1 MLVLTQRA
9 GDSLEIGNV
18 SVLLLGLTGSKAKI
32 GIMAPAEVSISRNGR
47 SALGSDDT
55 RAALTNETRLEEC
68 KRLAEM
74 AIRARRR
81 YRAAEEALML
91 SVGLTD
97 ESAPAVIDYVESLV
111 DGRMTPEETLD
122 ALEFMA
128 VRSWQV

>member
-1 MLVLTQRA
+1 M
-9 GDSLEIGNV
+9 EIGNV

-32 GIMAPAEVSISRNGR
+32 GIVAPAEVSISRNGR

-55 RAALTNETRLEEC
+55 RAALTDETRLEET

-81 YRAAEEALML
+81 YMAAEEALML
-91 SVGLTD
+91 AVGLTD

-111 DGRMTPEETLD
+111 DGRMNPEETRR
-122 ALEFMA
+122 ALEQMA
-128 VRSWQV
+128 GLSWQV